1 MIGIIIDTSLIDN
14 NKYNNN
20 CILFFVSS
28 SLSISSRYCVSCF
41 FFFVV
46 FVDRWQLHAQ
56 PKPIDRCQP
65 APLPSKGLRN
75 TQPGQLKDDC
85 EVEKVTVE
93 ACYPDRRAVVWGKR
107 TFDHCEGFR
116 SGPRP
121 LLERSSLAPCR
132 YTIGSKVMSPSIPLR
147 WRVGRCA
154 C

>member
-28 SLSISSRYCVSCF
+28 SLSISSRYLLLLF
-41 FFFVV
+41 FFLWCLWIA
-46 FVDRWQLHAQ
+46 DNCTHNQNQSTDGLLHSPQ
-56 PKPIDRCQP
+56 KV
-65 APLPSKGLRN
+65 LRN

>member
-1 MIGIIIDTSLIDN
+1 MIGIIIDTSLIIIIN
-14 NKYNNN
+14 
-20 CILFFVSS
+20 IIIIVLLFFVSS
-28 SLSISSRYCVSCF
+28 TPSILLVVVLVVVF
-41 FFFVV
+41 FFCGVCGSLTIA
-46 FVDRWQLHAQ
+46 RTT
-56 PKPIDRCQP
+56 KTNRP
-65 APLPSKGLRN
+65 APAYATPLKGLRDA
-75 TQPGQLKDDC
+75 QPGQLKDDC

-132 YTIGSKVMSPSIPLR
+132 YTTGSKVMSPSIPSR